1 MLEKLTGL
9 LAEQLKID
17 VSTITPDTDLKEDLG
32 VDSLDLFEFV
42 MALEEEFD
50 IEIPTDE
57 VSELTTLQQVADYLE
72 KATKLCS
79 YEFTSCADDINTETQ
94 KYRSLTVGDI
104 SRVAGEIFK
113 ESNCTTLSYGK

>member
-17 VSTITPDTDLKEDLG
+17 ASTITPDTDLKEDLG

-72 KATKLCS
+72 KATK
-79 YEFTSCADDINTETQ
+79 
-94 KYRSLTVGDI
+94 
-104 SRVAGEIFK
+104 
-113 ESNCTTLSYGK
+113 

>member
-72 KATKLCS
+72 KATK
-79 YEFTSCADDINTETQ
+79 
-94 KYRSLTVGDI
+94 
-104 SRVAGEIFK
+104 
-113 ESNCTTLSYGK
+113 